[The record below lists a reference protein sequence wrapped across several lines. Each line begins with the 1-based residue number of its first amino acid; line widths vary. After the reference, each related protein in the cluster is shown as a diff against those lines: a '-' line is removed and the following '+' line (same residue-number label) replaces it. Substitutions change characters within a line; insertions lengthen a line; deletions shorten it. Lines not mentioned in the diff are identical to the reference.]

1 MAEQGQL
8 FSLDFV
14 ISVTLI
20 VLAIAVTV
28 QALELN
34 NYSAR
39 QALAYRELR
48 ETAGHASQLLA
59 SNAAWNCTLEL
70 DNGETVP
77 LDNCLDTG
85 KGMDK
90 ARLGLPE
97 AFGCRVEGVEV
108 RGCGETAPREAEV
121 AGVKRV
127 VVFGSRLTRDEFRNC
142 RQGQACSL
150 TEPKEVG
157 VSVWRK

>member
-1 MAEQGQL
+1 MVEQGQL

-20 VLAIAVTV
+20 VLALAVTV

-34 NYSAR
+34 NYSAQ

-48 ETAGHASQLLA
+48 ETAGHASQLLT
-59 SNAAWNCTLEL
+59 SNAAWNCGLEL

-77 LDNCLDTG
+77 LDNCLNTG
-85 KGMDK
+85 KDIDK
-90 ARLGLPE
+90 AKLGLPE

-108 RGCGETAPREAEV
+108 RGCGETTPREGDV
-121 AGVKRV
+121 ASVKRV
-127 VVFGSRLTRDEFRNC
+127 VVFGTRLTAEEFRAC
-142 RQGQACSL
+142 RQGQACGL
-150 TEPKEVG
+150 TKPKEVG